1 MIVGIDPGLD
11 GAIAVLCKGAAP
23 EAAPMPTLGTGRRE
37 LDFGFIR
44 SHLHAYHVQ
53 GNVHVVI
60 EKQQA
65 MPKQGVSST
74 GVTMRNY
81 GLIEG
86 VCIGVGIPYTIVPP
100 REWQKVMLSGVSKKL
115 NTKAAS
121 ILIAK
126 RLYPGVSLRA
136 TERCTTDHHGMSDA
150 LLIAEYGRRTKGGD
164 AT

>member
-1 MIVGIDPGLD
+1 
-11 GAIAVLCKGAAP
+11 
-23 EAAPMPTLGTGRRE
+23 
-37 LDFGFIR
+37 
-44 SHLHAYHVQ
+44 
-53 GNVHVVI
+53 
-60 EKQQA
+60 
-65 MPKQGVSST
+65 
-74 GVTMRNY
+74 MRNY